1 MFKNPHNIA
10 NNTTLTMERAE
21 EELEKRSKFL
31 KSLIKN
37 KKTIEQQEQHQH
49 FNNNNVKIRACDMPL
64 TLQNH
69 AFRCARHLLDSM
81 PPKKLHTKRLA
92 LTLKKVTLFFF
103 ILFCIVLL
111 IFAKICFW
119 VMIFFFFLPLGE
131 VWMVNLESFGYSF
144 VIFFFFFYY
153 VCWTM

>member
-1 MFKNPHNIA
+1 MFVKLILKTHITLQTIQSQH
-10 NNTTLTMERAE
+10 NTTLTVTYMERAE

-49 FNNNNVKIRACDMPL
+49 FNNNVKIRACDMPL

-81 PPKKLHTKRLA
+81 PPKKLDTKRLA

-119 VMIFFFFLPLGE
+119 VMIFFLPLGE
-131 VWMVNLESFGYSF
+131 V
-144 VIFFFFFYY
+144 
-153 VCWTM
+153 